1 MTDLDKSHAAEGGVP
16 ESAPPPAAGPMPF
29 FPAPP
34 GRHTTPPAGV
44 PLSGGPSAGRVP
56 DGGVPVG
63 TVAPPLVPSQVG
75 GRHQHGPQAAGEPTA
90 PQPTPPAGAPQP
102 QAAAVVKGRI
112 TIEDEVVEKIA
123 ALAALEVD
131 GVAALS
137 ERIQGVRVHTR
148 DNEVALDLTI
158 VVEYGCVIMDVAKL
172 VKTNVARVTS
182 LMLGM
187 RVTAVN
193 VVVDDVR
200 MPGQASGRP
209 VPDGVAG

>member
-1 MTDLDKSHAAEGGVP
+1 MSDLDDSRAVEDGVP
-16 ESAPPPAAGPMPF
+16 GSAPPPAAGPMPF

-34 GRHTTPPAGV
+34 GRHATPPAGI
-44 PLSGGPSAGRVP
+44 PLSGSPSEAGAAGAMP
-56 DGGVPVG
+56 
-63 TVAPPLVPSQVG
+63 PPLLPSQVG
-75 GRHQHGPQAAGEPTA
+75 GRHQRHGSGAAGEPAA
-90 PQPTPPAGAPQP
+90 PLPAPPAEQVPP

-112 TIEDEVVEKIA
+112 TIEDEVIEKIA

-131 GVAALS
+131 GVAAPS
-137 ERIQGVRVHTR
+137 ERAPGVRVHAQG
-148 DNEVALDLTI
+148 NEVALDLAV

-172 VKTNVARVTS
+172 VKTNVARVVS

-200 MPGQASGRP
+200 VPGEDVHRPGETAGR
-209 VPDGVAG
+209 GE